1 MIIQRSEHI
10 REQYTTARK
19 GRSVKVEGRQIST
32 EELNLRI
39 FTRITVTCVIFD
51 ECIHEFTFNIIQRMR
66 QHTHI
71 ILPCLVFIVIFV
83 MHHVS
88 VMVQYEHD
96 KATKFRCPYIMC
108 SKSTQI
114 KNDEIKV
121 AAKSNT
127 SVKLHPTE
135 HFLTLF
141 TTFDPNMEKFVVY
154 NNTLHNWKLL
164 KPDVKLVFFS
174 DDNKLRTHVKSIG
187 WDVTLRIPHK
197 SCNGTPVLKEMFL
210 KIKSIFKSKFY
221 AYANADILF
230 DRGLLNTLHY
240 LSKFHRLYY
249 HPLLVSGKRM
259 DFHIDRLNTERIS
272 GYTDIENL
280 IIQSSMSYG
289 FAEDYFIVN
298 SQFPWK
304 IVSDVVIGRS
314 MVDNYIVY
322 MARKNR
328 NINVID
334 SSATIGAL
342 HQKTD
347 QRIKIKMGNCN
358 RKIIGSKFSRHMI
371 SRGNIECAPWET
383 RNINNEIA
391 FIKRGMFTTVC

>member
-1 MIIQRSEHI
+1 MRHH
-10 REQYTTARK
+10 
-19 GRSVKVEGRQIST
+19 
-32 EELNLRI
+32 
-39 FTRITVTCVIFD
+39 TR
-51 ECIHEFTFNIIQRMR
+51 
-66 QHTHI
+66 I

-83 MHHVS
+83 MHHVT
-88 VMVQYEHD
+88 VLVQYEY
-96 KATKFRCPYIMC
+96 KRATKYRCPYNMC

-114 KNDEIKV
+114 KKLRKNEVKV
-121 AAKSNT
+121 AAKSNR
-127 SVKLHPTE
+127 SVKTHPNE

-141 TTFDPNMEKFVVY
+141 TTFDPKMEKFVVY

-164 KPDVKLVFFS
+164 KPDDVKLVFFS
-174 DDNKLRTHVKSIG
+174 DDDKLRSHVKSIG
-187 WDVTLRIPHK
+187 WDVTSSIPLK
-197 SCNGTPVLKEMFL
+197 ACNGTPVLKEMFL
-210 KIKSIFKSKFY
+210 KIKSMFKSKFY

-240 LSKFHRLYY
+240 LSKFHKLYY
-249 HPLLVSGKRM
+249 HPLLISGKRM

-272 GYTDIENL
+272 GYEEIKNL

-322 MARKNR
+322 MARKNG

-347 QRIKIKMGNCN
+347 HRIKIKMGNCN

-383 RNINNEIA
+383 RNLNNEIA